1 MLNLN
6 EQHKTRLLITA
17 FVGVVCLILIG
28 YFHWMIGRG
37 MISEYERRTENLN
50 KELKDLDIQLA
61 QIKKTIKE
69 KAEIER
75 QAETIHKVTR
85 RLPSSP
91 DAPGFLNALVS
102 ILGTTGIVQEEV
114 KPDPTTLMS
123 LYTEIP
129 YTVKAQGH
137 YHAFGQ
143 FLTLVEQNPDRFMR
157 LKTLKIS
164 NSLERPSIHPIE
176 MKIAT
181 FMFNTPGEG
190 AE

>member
-6 EQHKTRLLITA
+6 DKQKTGLIVTT

-28 YFHWMIGRG
+28 YFHLMIGRE
-37 MISEYERRTENLN
+37 MIAGYDNEQRNKL
-50 KELKDLDIQLA
+50 KELKDLDRQLN
-61 QIKKTIKE
+61 QINKTIQE
-69 KAEIER
+69 KDEIEK
-75 QAETIHKVTR
+75 QAETVRKATR

-114 KPDPTTLMS
+114 KPDPTTPMS

-143 FLTLVEQNPDRFMR
+143 FLTPVEQNPDRFMR
-157 LKTLKIS
+157 IKTLKIS
-164 NSLERPSIHPIE
+164 NNIERPSIHPIE

-181 FMFNTPGEG
+181 FMFNE
-190 AE
+190 